1 MVVVITNYE
10 IFKTFMYIVI
20 LSVVLYYIISMIYDS
35 LVKSRKRY
43 TTIEKTT
50 KSIQKRLKR
59 YNKRK

>member
-10 IFKTFMYIVI
+10 IFKTFLYIVI
-20 LSVVLYYIISMIYDS
+20 LIIVLYYVISMIYDS

-43 TTIEKTT
+43 STIEKT
-50 KSIQKRLKR
+50 KKNIQKRLKR